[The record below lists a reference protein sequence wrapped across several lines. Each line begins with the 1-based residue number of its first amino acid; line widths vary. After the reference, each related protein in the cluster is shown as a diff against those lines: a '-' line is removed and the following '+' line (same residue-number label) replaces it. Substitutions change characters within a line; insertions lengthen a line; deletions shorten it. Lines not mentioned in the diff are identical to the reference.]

1 VERTA
6 NAAANYLTFAADK
19 FRSDIDSM
27 NDLHFSIF
35 DNDIL
40 KIQALEKLTVYGY
53 YATLDSIIRVAK
65 KRQQQAKKAGN

>member
-1 VERTA
+1 
-6 NAAANYLTFAADK
+6 
-19 FRSDIDSM
+19 M